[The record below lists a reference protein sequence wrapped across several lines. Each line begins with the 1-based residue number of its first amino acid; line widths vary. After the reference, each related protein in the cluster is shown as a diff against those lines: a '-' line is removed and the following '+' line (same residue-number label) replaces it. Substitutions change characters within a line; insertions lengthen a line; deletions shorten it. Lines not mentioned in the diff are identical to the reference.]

1 MIDREKLQ
9 DIFEQLLEKTQ
20 KNNLGQIYLQ
30 DFINVVIE
38 AEIVLISKI

>member
-9 DIFEQLLEKTQ
+9 DIFEQLLEKTP